1 MQVVQVMQ
9 VLQVVL
15 IVQDLQ
21 DSKAHCKTKRKLHRM
36 NPLLGEPAPLELGV
50 GSWFKQIA
58 FKNSRIFIVKNDTR
72 RKVIGRTP
80 HAASRMPPAARREAQ
95 STGHRAQGKND
106 CKTARPHDRKTARP
120 HDYNITGRNLI
131 LKL

>member
-80 HAASRMPPAARREAQ
+80 HAASRVPPAV
-95 STGHRAQGKND
+95 
-106 CKTARPHDRKTARP
+106 
-120 HDYNITGRNLI
+120 Y
-131 LKL
+131 LKSPVFQKLCIFAM